1 MVSRRAPQAPEKPTL
16 GYWACRGQASQIRYE
31 LVYLGVDFQDEVYQQ
46 GPAPDFDRSQWLD
59 KKDTL
64 GLKFPSLPYFI
75 DGQARLT
82 DPGAIMKFIA
92 SKYAPDLLGK
102 TATQQGQV
110 EMVSTV
116 INELKV
122 AVTTP
127 CYQQGDR
134 VAISMTLLEKVKPLV
149 NFLASKKF
157 LVGSNVTYVD
167 FIFFELCDFMN
178 WIS

>member
-1 MVSRRAPQAPEKPTL
+1 
-16 GYWACRGQASQIRYE
+16 
-31 LVYLGVDFQDEVYQQ
+31 
-46 GPAPDFDRSQWLD
+46 
-59 KKDTL
+59 
-64 GLKFPSLPYFI
+64 
-75 DGQARLT
+75 
-82 DPGAIMKFIA
+82 MKFIA

-110 EMVSTV
+110 EMVYTV

-149 NFLASKKF
+149 NYLANKKF
-157 LVGSNVTYVD
+157 LCGSNVTYID